1 MPTVV
6 HGWPEP
12 EWTLFPPPVGR
23 RLVHQVYEMADLDVA
38 AGLYGA
44 RTIAFKAGTE
54 FTAVDRALG
63 LFPAVRARTGRP
75 CAARRWTPLVRA
87 LSWLVGRVG
96 DEAGGFTV
104 SVSGR
109 RDRRAVIRRMG
120 MTARG
125 DGGRIPSQLAG
136 IAVAHLLT
144 GRLRT
149 PGLVALRSRL
159 TAPELRTALR
169 DRGSGL
175 WRRDDD
181 AGDWRP
187 WEG

>member
-1 MPTVV
+1 
-6 HGWPEP
+6 
-12 EWTLFPPPVGR
+12 
-23 RLVHQVYEMADLDVA
+23 MADLDVA

-54 FTAVDRALG
+54 FTAVDRVGALPRG
-63 LFPAVRARTGRP
+63 AGAHRAAVRRPALDPAGAR
-75 CAARRWTPLVRA
+75 AVLARRP
-87 LSWLVGRVG
+87 GRRRG
-96 DEAGGFTV
+96 GRLHGLRERTAGRAGGQPPD
-104 SVSGR
+104 
-109 RDRRAVIRRMG
+109 RDDGPA
-120 MTARG
+120 

-136 IAVAHLLT
+136 IAVDHLLT

-149 PGLVALRSRL
+149 PGLVPLRSRL

>member
-96 DEAGGFTV
+96 DEAGAFTV

-109 RDRRAVIRRMG
+109 RDGRAVIRRIG
-120 MTARG
+120 MTAR
-125 DGGRIPSQLAG
+125 
-136 IAVAHLLT
+136 
-144 GRLRT
+144 
-149 PGLVALRSRL
+149 
-159 TAPELRTALR
+159 RTAAVSPR
-169 DRGSGL
+169 SSP
-175 WRRDDD
+175 
-181 AGDWRP
+181 ASP
-187 WEG
+187 STTC

>member
-1 MPTVV
+1 M
-6 HGWPEP
+6 
-12 EWTLFPPPVGR
+12 
-23 RLVHQVYEMADLDVA
+23 
-38 AGLYGA
+38 
-44 RTIAFKAGTE
+44 
-54 FTAVDRALG
+54 
-63 LFPAVRARTGRP
+63 
-75 CAARRWTPLVRA
+75 RA

-109 RDRRAVIRRMG
+109 RDGRAVIRRMG
-120 MTARG
+120 MTARR

-149 PGLVALRSRL
+149 PGLVVLLSRL
-159 TAPELRTALR
+159 TAPEVRTALR

>member
-6 HGWPEP
+6 LGRPDP

-23 RLVHQVYEMADLDVA
+23 RLVHQVYEMADPDVL

-54 FTAVDRALG
+54 ITAVDRALG
-63 LFPAVRARTGRP
+63 LFAAVRARTGRP

-87 LSWLVGRVG
+87 QSWLVGRLG

-109 RDRRAVIRRMG
+109 RDGRAVTRRMG
-120 MTARG
+120 MTARR
-125 DGGRIPSQLAG
+125 DGGRIPLA
-136 IAVAHLLT
+136 ARRHRRRPPADRPAAHARPRPAPLLAH
-144 GRLRT
+144 RT
-149 PGLVALRSRL
+149 RM
-159 TAPELRTALR
+159 RTALR

-187 WEG
+187 WKG